1 MVESS
6 VRPVRVVV
14 GRFEDLVVRGLV
26 QVLQESPE
34 LQIVGVGLDST
45 ALERAVAQSSPKVAV
60 LDERHVAQEATLT
73 RLRGIRPEIV
83 LLVLAHRPSRAY
95 RMEMLAAG
103 AACVSKEASA
113 PHVLATIRRA
123 AQGGRPT
130 GGRPLTSREIEV
142 LDHLRK
148 GAPTRQ
154 IADSLGIAAETVR
167 QHTANLRGKL
177 GVQSKHELIGMP
189 SPGSSKDGSGNP
201 LGAQRRTDSA
211 ISEVSPRLSNQDLGR
226 VIRRWRNTRGLTISC
241 LAREAGVSSTHLSQI
256 EHGRQGTSLDKL
268 VALSRALEV
277 PVSMLVSEVE
287 AEHEVQKDPKIQT
300 KHDLV

>member
-1 MVESS
+1 MVESG
-6 VRPVRVVV
+6 VRPVRIVV
-14 GRFEDLVVRGLV
+14 GRFEELVVRGLV

-34 LQIVGVGLDST
+34 LQIVSVGLDST

-113 PHVLATIRRA
+113 PYMLATIRRA
-123 AQGGRPT
+123 ANGGQSAD
-130 GGRPLTSREIEV
+130 GRALTPRETEV
-142 LDHLRK
+142 LHYLRK
-148 GAPTRQ
+148 GTSTGQ

-189 SPGSSKDGSGNP
+189 GPAPSQKDGNG
-201 LGAQRRTDSA
+201 
-211 ISEVSPRLSNQDLGR
+211 ISTPDGPCDPR
-226 VIRRWRNTRGLTISC
+226 W
-241 LAREAGVSSTHLSQI
+241 VSSATDQR
-256 EHGRQGTSLDKL
+256 G
-268 VALSRALEV
+268 SRLGSRPCSSSSA
-277 PVSMLVSEVE
+277 
-287 AEHEVQKDPKIQT
+287 
-300 KHDLV
+300 